1 MKTTGEMQLVE
12 AESMEKKKEKRH
24 VDDNVQMYLKA
35 IGGIPL
41 LDREEEIELAQ
52 KVVEG
57 CPGAKNKMME
67 HNLRLVVNVA
77 KKYNNKGI
85 AFLDLIQEGNFGLM
99 RAVEKFDHTKG
110 YKFSTYATWWI
121 RQSVSRA
128 IADQSRTIRI
138 PVHMV
143 EKLNKL
149 MRIQHELVHELGRE
163 PHVAELAE
171 LMEIEEEKVLEL
183 LKIAQ
188 DPVSLEVPVGDEDGS
203 TIADFVEDE
212 DVVAPA
218 RSMDGELLKD
228 ELDEVLGTLT
238 EREEEV
244 LRYRYGIGGG
254 KVKTLEEIGSLFGV
268 TRERVRQIEAKAIN
282 KLRHSNRSRH
292 LKEFLQS

>member
-1 MKTTGEMQLVE
+1 MKTTSETHVLEIEQ
-12 AESMEKKKEKRH
+12 SYQKKAKRH
-24 VDDNVQMYLKA
+24 IDDNVQMYLKA
-35 IGGIPL
+35 IGEIPL
-41 LDREEEIELAQ
+41 LNREEEIELAQ
-52 KVVEG
+52 KVAQGDEY
-57 CPGAKNKMME
+57 AKNKMME

-77 KKYNNKGI
+77 KKYSNKGI

-149 MRIQHELVHELGRE
+149 IRIQHELVHEFGRE
-163 PHVAELAE
+163 PLAAELAE
-171 LMEIEEEKVLEL
+171 VMEMEEEKVLEL

-212 DVVAPA
+212 DVVAPS
-218 RSMDGELLKD
+218 RSLDGELLKD
-228 ELDEVLGTLT
+228 ELDSVLGTLT

-254 KVKTLEEIGSLFGV
+254 KVKTLEEIGALFGV
-268 TRERVRQIEAKAIN
+268 TRERVRQIEAKAIH
-282 KLRHSNRSRH
+282 KLRHSTRSRH